1 MDMTRYS
8 DPQDA
13 GYRAVSDQLWLWVN
27 DIETEIEEDEKKREA
42 AKTAEFLAEELPEK
56 GGASGIGALR
66 DLENAPASSGSS
78 SGIVSTGRNASFRDN
93 YVTGRDSTINM
104 TR

>member
-8 DPQDA
+8 DSQDA

-27 DIETEIEEDEKKREA
+27 DIERETEEEEEERNA
-42 AKTAEFLAEELPEK
+42 AENAETLAEELPGK
-56 GGASGIGALR
+56 GASRIENLR
-66 DLENAPASSGSS
+66 DLKNAPAIGGSS

-93 YVTGRDSTINM
+93 YITGRDSTINM